1 MMRSSAVSVWRRGA
15 RKRVSTRSQLRNYWQ
30 KRVIITQILLFMI
43 LILGAVGLIIFYLLQ
58 GWQSTDLS
66 KQISA
71 GRIELQKARDEIQKL
86 EFEVS
91 GAFTVERIRKL
102 ATEELGM
109 SEPKIEIL
117 TLPPLTK

>member
-1 MMRSSAVSVWRRGA
+1 
-15 RKRVSTRSQLRNYWQ
+15 
-30 KRVIITQILLFMI
+30 MI